1 MTLERD
7 ALRSRVE
14 QLERERVRCGSTESQ
29 AGEAELRQQLVA
41 LAKENHELHVV
52 LRNSDAEGALLR
64 QEKKFSRQLDKCRVY
79 ARSLENLLE
88 EERKVR

>member
-1 MTLERD
+1 M
-7 ALRSRVE
+7 
-14 QLERERVRCGSTESQ
+14 
-29 AGEAELRQQLVA
+29 A

-88 EERKVR
+88 EERKVRCLDFFGFFRRTLLR